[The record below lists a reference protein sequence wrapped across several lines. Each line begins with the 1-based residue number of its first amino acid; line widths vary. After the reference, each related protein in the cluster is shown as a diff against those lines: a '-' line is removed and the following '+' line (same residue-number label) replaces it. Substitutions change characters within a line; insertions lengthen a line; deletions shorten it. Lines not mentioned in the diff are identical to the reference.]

1 MKHPTKIE
9 IVAMWPLVGEGGAGA
24 VSSGE
29 PVALLARQAAGRDQ
43 ELT

>member
-1 MKHPTKIE
+1 
-9 IVAMWPLVGEGGAGA
+9 MWPLAGEGGAGA

-29 PVALLARQAAGRDQ
+29 PVALPAGQATGRDQ